1 MQRLGLKFT
10 GSELI
15 AKVRE
20 LVALHPTTR
29 YEKPDPNGTER
40 HYPWCS
46 YLRGTS
52 TNDITMP
59 GCLYGQILPLEVIDL
74 DPRIGITELLSD
86 SEGDGFDVDWTNDQ
100 ADWVGLVQ
108 RNQDG
113 GSSWFDAVT
122 GADRTY
128 PQED

>member
-1 MQRLGLKFT
+1 MQRLGLEFT

-29 YEKPDPNGTER
+29 YEKPDPNGTGR
-40 HYPWCS
+40 DYPWCS

-59 GCLYGQILPLEVIDL
+59 GCLFGQILPLEVIDL
-74 DPRIGITELLSD
+74 DPRIGIVELVSD
-86 SEGDGFDVDWTNDQ
+86 SEGDGFDVVLTVEQ
-100 ADWVGLVQ
+100 EAWVQDVQ
-108 RNQDG
+108 GNQDRG
-113 GSSWFDAVT
+113 QSWQEAVEAADA
-122 GADRTY
+122 DY
-128 PQED
+128 PQD